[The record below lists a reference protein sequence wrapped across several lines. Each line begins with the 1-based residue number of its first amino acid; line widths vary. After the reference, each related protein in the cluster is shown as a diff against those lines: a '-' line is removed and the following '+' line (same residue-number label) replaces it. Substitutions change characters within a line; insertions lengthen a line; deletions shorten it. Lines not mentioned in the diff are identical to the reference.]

1 MERLS
6 FTRNSILIQK
16 STKNTLFQ
24 NIVLKNHRSNGQNC
38 IFIHRFIFWFLRFIF
53 CKNHC
58 VTRILMVQM
67 ILFEIECISLSFN
80 RMIHNSESRHF
91 FSDLKLSYDS
101 NKFHTVSDIMHRKY
115 ILLYSILFYSFRSFI
130 YLYSYHFMC
139 GAYTIY
145 SMRMDSMCLAFILY
159 FEVYF
164 ILVFIYT

>member
-24 NIVLKNHRSNGQNC
+24 NIVLKNHRSNGQIC

-115 ILLYSILFYSFRSFI
+115 ILLYSILFFPFIHLPVLVSF
-130 YLYSYHFMC
+130 YVW
-139 GAYTIY
+139 GT
-145 SMRMDSMCLAFILY
+145 ILY
-159 FEVYF
+159 IACEWIQCV
-164 ILVFIYT
+164 